1 MLSLRKDI
9 IFPAGRDLSNC
20 EFYKEPMMEK
30 SIEKYGELT
39 FSLKVMKNKLSR
51 NVYRRFIDCV
61 ENGLE
66 FDSEL
71 ADDVAH
77 AMKEWALE
85 NGATHFTH
93 WFQPYRSG
101 TAEKH
106 ETFLMYED
114 SDVIQRFSGKCLMK
128 SEPDASSFPSGGMRS
143 TFEARGYASWDP
155 LSQAFLLEAE
165 KTKTLV
171 IPSVFFSYS
180 GLVLDLKTPML
191 RSQNALNKECIRLQ
205 KFLGNRLAKNL
216 KVNIGIEQEYF
227 LVRKSLFDKR
237 PDLKIC
243 NRTLMGLP
251 PVKGQLMEDHYF
263 SSIKP
268 EVLAFMEELD
278 HQLFRRGIP
287 VKTRHNEVAPN
298 QFELAPLYEESNPA
312 VDHNLQIMDLLQRV
326 AGKHGFSALLH
337 EKPFASVNGSGKHVN
352 WSISDNTGANYLEPS
367 KSPLKNIMF
376 LLTIA
381 AILYGIKKHGK
392 LLRAVI
398 ADAGNEHR
406 LGGNEAPPEIIS
418 VYLGDY
424 LTNLFTNLENS
435 HDITTEKMDFIN
447 SGLQNLPK
455 ISKDF
460 SDRNRTSPFA
470 FTGNKFEFRAVG
482 SNQNPSEAITII
494 NTITACGYNK
504 IFRMLEEM
512 EGNPRENAFK
522 VFSRIYNYSSEVV
535 FNGNCYCEE
544 WEAEAQK
551 RNLSCIKS
559 TSDAILVMNDECSV
573 KLFRSYK
580 VLSPEELNSKVLAK
594 LDNYINMKKIE
605 IKCAVRMIEQGYLP
619 VLLKVMDEASGLLN
633 SLNQL
638 NISNEDIMNKLR
650 HLSRLYSSLKG
661 KSNRLIEL
669 LSEIETVDSQNFS
682 SDAIHTADD
691 LLKKLSELISQCEMQ
706 LPESMLPF
714 PSHEELLSI

>member
-1 MLSLRKDI
+1 MNEI
-9 IFPAGRDLSNC
+9 V
-20 EFYKEPMMEK
+20 
-30 SIEKYGELT
+30 EKYGELT
-39 FSLKVMKNKLSR
+39 FSLKVMKSKLSR

-61 ENGLE
+61 ENGNE

-114 SDVIQRFSGKCLMK
+114 SDIIQRFSGKCLMK

-155 LSQAFLLEAE
+155 SSPAFLLEAE
-165 KTKTLV
+165 RTKTLV

-180 GLVLDLKTPML
+180 GDVLDLKTPML
-191 RSQNALNKECIRLQ
+191 RSQNALNKACIKLQ
-205 KFLGNRLAKNL
+205 KLLGNRFAKNL

-227 LVRKSLFDKR
+227 LIRKDFFDRR

-268 EVLAFMEELD
+268 EVLAFMEDLD
-278 HQLFRRGIP
+278 LQLFRRGIP

-298 QFELAPLYEESNPA
+298 QFELAPLYEESNSA
-312 VDHNLQIMDLLQRV
+312 VDHNLQIMDLIQRV
-326 AGKHGFSALLH
+326 AVKHNFVAVLH

-352 WSISDNTGANYLEPS
+352 WSICDNTGANYLEPS
-367 KSPLKNIMF
+367 KSPLKNITF

-381 AILYGIKKHGK
+381 AILYGVKKHGK
-392 LLRAVI
+392 LLRSAI

-418 VYLGDY
+418 VYLGEY
-424 LTNLFTNLENS
+424 LTNLFTNLDNADELTN
-435 HDITTEKMDFIN
+435 EKIGFIN

-494 NTITACGYNK
+494 NTITAYGYNK
-504 IFRMLEEM
+504 IYKMLEEM
-512 EGNPRENAFK
+512 DGDPRENAFK
-522 VFSRIYNYSSEVV
+522 VFSQIYNYSSDVV
-535 FNGNCYCEE
+535 FNGNCYSEE
-544 WEAEAQK
+544 WVKEAK
-551 RNLSCIKS
+551 RRNLPCIKS
-559 TSDAILVMNDECSV
+559 TSEAILLMNEECSI
-573 KLFRSYK
+573 KLMKSYK
-580 VLSPEELNSKVLAK
+580 VLSPEELNSKVMAK
-594 LDNYINMKKIE
+594 LDNYINTKKIE
-605 IKCAVRMIEQGYLP
+605 IQCAIRMLEKGYLP
-619 VLLKVMDEASGLLN
+619 TLVKVMEECSSLLCKVRELNIDNGKLKNKLNLLSSLYSELGEKSDGLADVFKEIECLN
-633 SLNQL
+633 SQ
-638 NISNEDIMNKLR
+638 E
-650 HLSRLYSSLKG
+650 
-661 KSNRLIEL
+661 
-669 LSEIETVDSQNFS
+669 FS
-682 SDAIHTADD
+682 SETILNADKLMKS
-691 LLKKLSELISQCEMQ
+691 LLGLTSICEMHF
-706 LPESMLPF
+706 PEKIF
-714 PSHEELLSI
+714 PYPVHEELLSL